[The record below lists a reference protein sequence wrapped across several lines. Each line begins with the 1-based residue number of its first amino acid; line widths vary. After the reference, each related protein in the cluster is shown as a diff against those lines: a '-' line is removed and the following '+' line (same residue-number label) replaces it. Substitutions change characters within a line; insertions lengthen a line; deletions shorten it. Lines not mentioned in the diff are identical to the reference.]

1 MFFLFSLLLATPT
14 PPVYTAVV
22 IDAITRQPLV
32 GVTVREEGDPLPA
45 AALTTD
51 AAGRFQ
57 LDKPPV
63 MLRLNRLGYAP
74 LVVRRPVGAANQPD
88 TLRLLPQVFALGE
101 VAVRSP
107 QAVVLSSV
115 DPKGKSMSRNLIPG
129 QAVASYLVAPATTP
143 AGQTCILDQLRFFL
157 ASRVEEGQLRVRLVT
172 AQPAPLHPGSQ
183 MQPGSADLLPE
194 PITLTA
200 GQLSA
205 FSRGRVSFDL
215 SKYKLPLPTEGVF
228 VIIECLATNPEDKFI
243 AVTHTTTGRDKRQIV
258 VGPDPANSATS
269 HVLSGESLPSLE
281 GQFAPGN
288 FTMWS
293 RHSPEKQWE
302 HIGSANVR
310 VELSVLTY

>member
-1 MFFLFSLLLATPT
+1 M
-14 PPVYTAVV
+14 
-22 IDAITRQPLV
+22 
-32 GVTVREEGDPLPA
+32 
-45 AALTTD
+45 
-51 AAGRFQ
+51 
-57 LDKPPV
+57 
-63 MLRLNRLGYAP
+63 
-74 LVVRRPVGAANQPD
+74 
-88 TLRLLPQVFALGE
+88 
-101 VAVRSP
+101 
-107 QAVVLSSV
+107 
-115 DPKGKSMSRNLIPG
+115 
-129 QAVASYLVAPATTP
+129 
-143 AGQTCILDQLRFFL
+143 
-157 ASRVEEGQLRVRLVT
+157 RVRLVN

-205 FSRGRVSFDL
+205 FSRGRVSLDF
-215 SKYKLPLPTEGVF
+215 SKYKLPLPAEGLF

-269 HVLSGESLPSLE
+269 HVISGDDLPSLE

-293 RHSPEKQWE
+293 RHNAQKPWE
-302 HIGSANVR
+302 HSGSANVR